1 MSKAQHIVAVYPGAF
16 DPITNGHVDLIR
28 RARPLFD
35 ELIVAVGHNPEKDQ
49 LFTPDERVETIGE
62 LIADLPGVSVQA
74 YEGLTVNFARLVGA
88 RVILRGI
95 RDYTDLHHELL
106 AAGTNLVVGG
116 IETIFLTASLQH
128 GMTSSTLVKQ
138 IVGIG
143 GYDPERLARLIPPNV
158 VDRLRQKL
166 QGE

>member
-1 MSKAQHIVAVYPGAF
+1 M
-16 DPITNGHVDLIR
+16 DDR
-28 RARPLFD
+28 R
-35 ELIVAVGHNPEKDQ
+35 
-49 LFTPDERVETIGE
+49 T
-62 LIADLPGVSVQA
+62 
-74 YEGLTVNFARLVGA
+74 GLTFNFARLVGA

-106 AAGTNLVVGG
+106 AAGTNLAVGG
-116 IETIFLTASLQH
+116 IETIFLTASLQY
-128 GMTSSTLVKQ
+128 GMTSSSMVKQ

-158 VDRLRQKL
+158 VDRLHQKL